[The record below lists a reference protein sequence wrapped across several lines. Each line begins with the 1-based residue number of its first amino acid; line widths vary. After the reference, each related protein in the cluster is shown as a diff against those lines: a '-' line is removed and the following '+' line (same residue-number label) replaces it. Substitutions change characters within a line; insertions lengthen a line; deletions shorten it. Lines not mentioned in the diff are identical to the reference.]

1 MLYSNSSSIYRIIL
15 LGLFLLTVICSIPTT
30 QINADTTIW
39 KNVTVFSASGLEY
52 WNIDIEIA
60 ASGKEIVL
68 IKDDNSQ
75 QKMRISNIKLIM
87 DSQGKDITAQ
97 ILDIAENSQ
106 KLNTAQEMGIESDE
120 SNVKKRFGF
129 GLSGGIGYSWTAFDW
144 FEGITSGTAFAI
156 DMKYLV
162 NRRGIIGVQYRY
174 QNLGVDNDLEGEFNV
189 CDDNFNCMLVNVDW
203 NVHLSEYFLYFGSIT
218 EPKTLRKPIGYF
230 LIGMGLIDHAM
241 EITVSDDNSSETVND
256 DTIKFAM
263 LYAGGIIVPLN
274 RRLGVKLEADLRMT
288 GDNYYP
294 FASLLADEGTSL
306 GLLFG
311 LELGI
316 IYMIGGEM

>member
-1 MLYSNSSSIYRIIL
+1 
-15 LGLFLLTVICSIPTT
+15 
-30 QINADTTIW
+30 
-39 KNVTVFSASGLEY
+39 
-52 WNIDIEIA
+52 
-60 ASGKEIVL
+60 
-68 IKDDNSQ
+68 
-75 QKMRISNIKLIM
+75 
-87 DSQGKDITAQ
+87 
-97 ILDIAENSQ
+97 
-106 KLNTAQEMGIESDE
+106 
-120 SNVKKRFGF
+120 
-129 GLSGGIGYSWTAFDW
+129 
-144 FEGITSGTAFAI
+144 
-156 DMKYLV
+156 
-162 NRRGIIGVQYRY
+162 
-174 QNLGVDNDLEGEFNV
+174 
-189 CDDNFNCMLVNVDW
+189 
-203 NVHLSEYFLYFGSIT
+203 
-218 EPKTLRKPIGYF
+218 
-230 LIGMGLIDHAM
+230 MGLIDHAM